1 MKLTDKVAL
10 VTGGGTGIG
19 RAAALAL
26 AREGAAV
33 GVNYSRSQA
42 EAEETARE
50 IDALGGRA
58 LPVKADVTSDQ
69 QARAMIEKV
78 VGEFGRL
85 DVLVNSA
92 GWTRY
97 VPLHD
102 LEGLTEDDWDRC
114 MAVNVKGIFF
124 CVRAAAPEMR
134 KVGSGCVVNVAS
146 IAGIMGI
153 GSSAAYCASKAA
165 VICLTKS
172 LARGLAPEIRV
183 NSVAP
188 GFVDTRWTEGWDEF
202 RERSRSNTPMLR
214 VAAAGDV
221 AEVILGLV
229 TGAGFVTGQTIPVDG
244 GLTY

>member
-33 GVNYSRSQA
+33 GVNYSRSGA
-42 EAEETARE
+42 EAEDTARE
-50 IDALGGRA
+50 IRGLPARA
-58 LPVKADVTSDQ
+58 IAIKADVASDQ